1 MAFTYFF
8 RDMHVLELA
17 IRNFIPYVTGRSK
30 IYIWDAGCAMGP
42 EPYSL
47 AIILAESMG
56 NFAFRN
62 IRIIATD
69 VDESGNFDKI
79 IEEGIYSEEPLSRIP
94 PELFTKYFSPVI
106 EKGFFKL
113 SDKIMNSVKFVRH
126 NLLSLESIRD
136 DFSLIVCKNVLLHFQ
151 QNERIEVLKMFH
163 ESLAQGGF
171 LVMEQTQKMPD
182 EISHLFERVVSDGQ
196 LYRKI
201 DSK

>member
-1 MAFTYFF
+1 
-8 RDMHVLELA
+8 MHVLELA
-17 IRNFIPYVTGRSK
+17 IRHFIPYVMGRSK

-47 AIILAESMG
+47 AILLAESMG

-62 IRIIATD
+62 LQIIASD

-94 PELFTKYFSPVI
+94 PELLAKYFSPAK
-106 EKGFFKL
+106 ETGFYKL
-113 SDKIMNSVKFVRH
+113 NDKILNSVKFLRH
-126 NLLSLESIRD
+126 NLLSLQSVRD

-151 QNERIEVLKMFH
+151 QKERIEVLKMFH
-163 ESLAQGGF
+163 KSLAQDGF

-182 EISHLFERVVSDGQ
+182 ELSRLFERVVSDGQ
-196 LYRKI
+196 LFRKI
-201 DSK
+201 QSSVK